1 MPDVRLEDVPES
13 DRLYEIVNGKK
24 VWLPLRSVYSC
35 IVAHKLVER
44 LHAYS
49 EDWTRGDAYINMPY
63 EMPIGSTTLRRPSG
77 SYVSAERLRARGRLD
92 PLREGNPVVP
102 DLVVESLGKDD
113 LADYTLGKVHQY
125 LIAGVPLV
133 WLIFPRLRQLY
144 AYTAPDAAPRLF
156 TEADTLDGG
165 TVLPDFSAPM
175 AELFPTVADEPTT
188 ETDEA
193 SVL

>member
-35 IVAHKLVER
+35 IVVHKLVER

-63 EMPIGSTTLRRPSG
+63 EMPVGSNTVRRPSG
-77 SYVSAERLRARGRLD
+77 SYVSAERLRARGPLD

-102 DLVVESLGKDD
+102 DLVIESLGKDD
-113 LADYTLGKVHQY
+113 LADYTMDKVHQY
-125 LIAGVPLV
+125 LASGVSLV

-144 AYTAPDAAPRLF
+144 AYTTPDAAPRLF
-156 TEADTLDGG
+156 NKTDTLDGG
-165 TVLPDFSAPM
+165 TVLPGFSVPM
-175 AELFPTVADEPTT
+175 ADLFPAVADE
-188 ETDEA
+188 
-193 SVL
+193 